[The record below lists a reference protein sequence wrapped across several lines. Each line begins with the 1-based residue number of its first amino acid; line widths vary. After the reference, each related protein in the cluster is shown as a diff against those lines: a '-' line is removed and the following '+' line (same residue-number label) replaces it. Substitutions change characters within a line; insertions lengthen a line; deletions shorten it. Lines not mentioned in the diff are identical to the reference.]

1 MECTLPLC
9 LVRKKAATVIFIL
22 AICTLAK
29 TFNTI
34 SSLIFRGTIALEDLF
49 FVNSTPEKDLSIHAS
64 SIASPPP

>member
-29 TFNTI
+29 VLNTI
-34 SSLIFRGTIALEDLF
+34 
-49 FVNSTPEKDLSIHAS
+49 
-64 SIASPPP
+64 